1 MWLNPTGGA
10 ARCRSCGED
19 AKGTVEKPPSPCS
32 APSRQPPSPG
42 ALPRGHVVAVPSGVD
57 VDAADGEGL
66 LGALTLVDVVVAG
79 DDAEIPV
86 AGKKHRI
93 RTCTVIASGVN
104 TTGPRK

>member
-1 MWLNPTGGA
+1 
-10 ARCRSCGED
+10 
-19 AKGTVEKPPSPCS
+19 
-32 APSRQPPSPG
+32 
-42 ALPRGHVVAVPSGVD
+42 VD